1 VYMDGANMNAQ
12 VGLCRPA
19 DFGADVCHLNLHK
32 TFCIPHG
39 GGGPGVGP
47 IGVKAHLIPFLPN
60 SPVINMGDEDSVGPI
75 SAAPWGSS
83 SILPISWMYIAM
95 MGAAGLT
102 HATKVA
108 ILSANYVAKRLEGHY
123 DTLYKGSQGWIAH
136 ECIVDTRPFKKSA
149 GIEVTDIA
157 KRLIDFGFH
166 PPTMSWPVIGTIMV
180 EPTES
185 ESKAELDRFCDA
197 MIAIREEIR
206 TIEGGDVDNQDNIL
220 KHAPHTAQYLIS
232 DGWDRPYSRE
242 QAAYPSNWTR
252 SNKFWPAVGRIDDAF
267 GDRNLVCAC
276 LPIDAYQIDAYQ

>member
-1 VYMDGANMNAQ
+1 
-12 VGLCRPA
+12 
-19 DFGADVCHLNLHK
+19 
-32 TFCIPHG
+32 
-39 GGGPGVGP
+39 
-47 IGVKAHLIPFLPN
+47 
-60 SPVINMGDEDSVGPI
+60 
-75 SAAPWGSS
+75 
-83 SILPISWMYIAM
+83 M
-95 MGAAGLT
+95 MGSEGLT

-108 ILSANYVAKRLEGHY
+108 ILSANYIAKRLDGHY

-157 KRLIDFGFH
+157 KRMIDFGFH

-206 TIEGGDVDNQDNIL
+206 AIEGGDVDKQNNIL
-220 KHAPHTAQYLIS
+220 KHAPHTAQCLIS
-232 DGWDRPYSRE
+232 DSWDRPYSRE
-242 QAAYPSNWTR
+242 QAAYPSPWTR
-252 SNKFWPAVGRIDDAF
+252 ANKFWPAVGRIDDAF

-276 LPIDAYQIDAYQ
+276 LPIDAYQQ